1 MKYTHGG
8 DIYRYDKKLIDFSS
22 NINPFGMP
30 EGVRNAAMAAVMA
43 AENYPDHS
51 CRKLREQIARREGVL
66 PEQIICGNGAA
77 ELIYSLAYAIKP
89 RYAVMQQPT
98 FSEYAAAVRAAA
110 GSGEM
115 ITFLCNPNNPTG
127 TLTEKE
133 EVIRQIKECQG
144 IFVLD
149 ECFND
154 FLDEPARYSCVDR
167 INEYKNLIILK
178 SFTKMYAMP
187 GLRLGYAISAN
198 TELIERMYGARQ
210 AWSVS
215 SVAQAAGL
223 AVCADYDTPERM
235 RRYLRHERSYM
246 ASELDRLGLAYID
259 PTANF
264 IFFKAPPGLKERLIG
279 EGILIRSCA
288 DYMGLDDTCY
298 RAAIKLHKENEVL
311 TAALQRLIR

>member
-30 EGVRNAAMAAVMA
+30 ESVRNAAMAAVMS
-43 AENYPDHS
+43 AENYPDYS
-51 CRKLREQIARREGVL
+51 CRKLREQIALREGVL

-89 RYAVMQQPT
+89 RYAVMRQPT
-98 FSEYAAAVRAAA
+98 FSEYGAAVRAAA

-115 ITFLCNPNNPTG
+115 LEFLCNPNNPTG

-133 EVIRQIKECQG
+133 DVIRLIEECQG

-154 FLDEPARYSCVDR
+154 FLDEPERYTCVDR
-167 INEYKNLIILK
+167 INEYKNLVILK

-187 GLRLGYAISAN
+187 GLRLGYAITAD

-210 AWSVS
+210 AWSAS

-223 AVCADYDTPERM
+223 AACADHDTPERA
-235 RRYLRHERSYM
+235 RSYLRNERGYM
-246 ASELDRLGLAYID
+246 TSELGRLGLEYID

-264 IFFKAPPGLKERLIG
+264 VFFKAMRGLKARLVD

-288 DYMGLDDTCY
+288 DYAGLDDTCY

-311 TAALQRLIR
+311 IAALQRLIK